1 MCRLDLDRHSAFTLC
16 KLVDL
21 QYLCR
26 SLLTLTTFNLM
37 DDVGRE
43 MILENQVLDTR
54 KRLFDRV
61 RLCDDVNAVL
71 LLLYHALKSLHLPR
85 NNTKSSQ
92 CRFFHVRFHAAMI
105 PPGGILSRTWACDI
119 IPGARN
125 QFGASTNAAQRLE
138 WVKSGSFQRS

>member
-16 KLVDL
+16 KFVDL
-21 QYLCR
+21 QDLRR

-37 DDVGRE
+37 DDMGRE
-43 MILENQVLDTR
+43 VILENQILDTR

-71 LLLYHALKSLHLPR
+71 LLLYHALKSLHLPCDD
-85 NNTKSSQ
+85 TKSSQ

-105 PPGGILSRTWACDI
+105 PPGGIIAI
-119 IPGARN
+119 
-125 QFGASTNAAQRLE
+125 
-138 WVKSGSFQRS
+138 